1 MPSGTAE
8 AWLWARVQIG
18 ERLEPF
24 DYAVTEEM
32 LEAYRVTVEN
42 PAAAYP
48 TVAGRHPLRAFV
60 QTYGK
65 QTLMNAGIEAE
76 YFGAVRT
83 GSVLRSEEHT
93 SELPSLMR

>member
-1 MPSGTAE
+1 
-8 AWLWARVQIG
+8 
-18 ERLEPF
+18 
-24 DYAVTEEM
+24 M

-83 GSVLRSEEHT
+83 GRAEEHT
-93 SELPSLMR
+93 SELQSLMRTSYAVLCLKHKIAKHKTTETHIIRTISEHKHTH